1 MSPSQQAKASVS
13 ARFSVEPLVGMT
25 FGATVRVT
33 GDQVLSDWV
42 DAIEAEPQALLDA
55 FHAARGLFVLTGMS
69 GISEQPQLLVRIS
82 RLFGAEVENYH
93 ETLTP
98 DHMIHASVP
107 EILLLSNRPPC
118 SREPPPQPTPAST
131 ATGALPVQFPHRRGW
146 HTDQSFRRPP
156 PDVSLFYAVTPAPKG
171 QGQTLFA
178 DAVAAYEALPTAT
191 KSKIADLDGLHA
203 LLGTGRSEQS
213 VRAGEPV
220 TPVLD
225 HQRSQRQPLVRLH
238 PVTGERA
245 LYLCESG
252 QMDWHDGPVVGLQ
265 PGVAGDGAALIYA
278 LMSHCTQPEFTYV
291 HEWSQSDLVVY
302 DNRNL
307 LHSATWYDSASHTRL
322 MWRTTVSGN
331 PGPAYDGESKS
342 WVPHDD
348 TDRLAGLGEGR
359 WDSAAKT
366 SR

>member
-1 MSPSQQAKASVS
+1 
-13 ARFSVEPLVGMT
+13 
-25 FGATVRVT
+25 
-33 GDQVLSDWV
+33 
-42 DAIEAEPQALLDA
+42 
-55 FHAARGLFVLTGMS
+55 MS

-82 RLFGAEVENYH
+82 RLFGAEVENYR

-118 SREPPPQPTPAST
+118 SREPPPQPTPPST

-191 KSKIADLDGLHA
+191 KSKIANLDGLHA

-238 PVTGERA
+238 PVTAERA

-331 PGPAYDGESKS
+331 PAGRMTVSRRAGYRMTTLIAWQGWAKAVGIAPLKHPARPYDYQPTAAPSMRGSEPAMSAP
-342 WVPHDD
+342 VF
-348 TDRLAGLGEGR
+348 GLRAITWPPPNRER
-359 WDSAAKT
+359 S
-366 SR
+366 